1 MDINLKKEKYF
12 KHENIKISIELDN
25 YCLEKEGFIEGSIYL
40 IPVFKGE
47 IKLSNPKLQL
57 ILTQYEFFEQISE
70 EKRNSNKEQINE
82 QQHKEIIFDKET
94 TIELENNILSSK
106 LKIPIK
112 VSIPKNDKLLPSFN
126 LKTKD
131 FISGIRHIFT
141 VKVPEISAID
151 SIGVFFGIKEKK
163 GKNKNAEFN
172 TIFKEEQINKI
183 GLINKGKISYC
194 IRTAKHSYKNNENID
209 IKIMVDSSELQD
221 IAINQ
226 IIVKLQRK
234 ITILGY
240 TVNSDL
246 RYTLNKKDFE
256 SNELKEKQSNNY
268 ELEYT
273 IPPIDA
279 NNLEEKDLEKYIH
292 FNNNNNDNKEIKNE
306 SEEKYFAPTVKGYF
320 FNCEYKIKIRT
331 NLDSKLITTKK
342 TDIPLEVY
350 VSEEYFNKKNEKLI
364 QEKEENN
371 K

>member
-57 ILTQYEFFEQISE
+57 TLTQYEFFEQISE
-70 EKRNSNKEQINE
+70 EKRNSNKEQINA

-163 GKNKNAEFN
+163 GENKNAEFN

-209 IKIMVDSSELQD
+209 IKIMVDSNGLQD

-246 RYTLNKKDFE
+246 RYTLCKKVFE

-273 IPPIDA
+273 IPMIDG
-279 NNLEEKDLEKYIH
+279 NNMDEKDLEKYIH
-292 FNNNNNDNKEIKNE
+292 FNKENNNNDNKL
-306 SEEKYFAPTVKGYF
+306 EEKYFAPTMKGYF

-342 TDIPLEVY
+342 IDIPLEVY
-350 VSEEYFNKKNEKLI
+350 VSDEYFNKKNEKLI
-364 QEKEENN
+364 LEKEENN

>member
-12 KHENIKISIELDN
+12 QHENIKIAIELDD
-25 YCLEKEGFIEGSIYL
+25 YCLEKEGFIEGFIYL

-47 IKLSNPKLQL
+47 IKLPNPKLMLSL
-57 ILTQYEFFEQISE
+57 IQYEFFEQISE
-70 EKRNSNKEQINE
+70 EKRNANKELKSS
-82 QQHKEIIFDKET
+82 QQHKEIIFEKET
-94 TIELENNILSSK
+94 IIELDNNILSSK

-141 VKVPEISAID
+141 VKMPEISAID

-163 GKNKNAEFN
+163 DEKKIEEIN
-172 TIFKEEQINKI
+172 TIIKEEQINKI

-292 FNNNNNDNKEIKNE
+292 FNNNNDSKDIKNE